1 MRKVITGSF
10 ESSKVILRG
19 TNPSPKGRKGW
30 RDRAAQVC
38 NKFAKK
44 LTKAK
49 STL

>member
-1 MRKVITGSF
+1 MREVDKGTF

-19 TNPSPKGRKGW
+19 RDPSPKGRKGW

-38 NKFAKK
+38 NKFSKK